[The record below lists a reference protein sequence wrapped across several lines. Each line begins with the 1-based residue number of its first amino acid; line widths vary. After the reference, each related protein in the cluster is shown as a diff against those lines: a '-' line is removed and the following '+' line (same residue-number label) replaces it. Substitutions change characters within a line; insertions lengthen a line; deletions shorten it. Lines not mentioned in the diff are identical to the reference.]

1 LIANPAALPLVVPLV
16 APLVAPLVV
25 PPTWCVETLGD
36 DPVLAL
42 KGDWLSVSLGADP
55 LMMGKLTE
63 ALAPLGAA
71 TLRMDEIGRWDSGLV
86 VFLLELRAAAKSGFT
101 LDESGAPEALK
112 RLIRLAQAG
121 LAPKAAPAA
130 SGPDGLLPRLG
141 GVAIDGWR
149 EAVAVFDLLGATLLR
164 GGAALMG
171 RAQVRRIDL
180 ITLMRDAGASALT
193 IAAVVNF
200 LVGGILAFVG
210 AVQLRRFGAEIFVA
224 NLVGVAV
231 VREMAAIMTAIV
243 LAGRTG
249 GAYAAEIAA
258 MRGAEEI
265 DALEALGVSIQ
276 DYLILPRVA
285 ALSAMTPLLY
295 LYGCAFGML
304 GGLLV
309 AVTTLELSA
318 TSFIDQLILAV
329 NANQFWIGLSKSA
342 VFGLAIALAG
352 CRLGLRA
359 GRSAADVGHAA
370 TSAVVAGIVAVIAI
384 DAVFALCANALG
396 I

>member
-1 LIANPAALPLVVPLV
+1 MADPIAAA
-16 APLVAPLVV
+16 V
-25 PPTWCVETLGD
+25 PPSWSVETVGD
-36 DPVLAL
+36 VHFLDL
-42 KGDWLSVSLGADP
+42 KGDWLSATLGADP
-55 LMMGKLTE
+55 LMVETLAA
-63 ALAPLGAA
+63 ALKPLESA
-71 TLRMDEIGRWDSGLV
+71 TLRTDGLGRWDSGLV
-86 VFLLELRAAAKSGFT
+86 VILSELRAAVTPDFI
-101 LDESGAPEALK
+101 LDESAAPPPLQRLIKLARSALAPPEAT
-112 RLIRLAQAG
+112 
-121 LAPKAAPAA
+121 PAA
-130 SGPDGLLPRLG
+130 KRDGPLTRLG
-141 GVAIDGWR
+141 NFGIACGTEGVA
-149 EAVAVFDLLGATLLR
+149 VADMLGATLLR
-164 GGAALMG
+164 GGAALGG
-171 RAQVRRIDL
+171 RAQVRLVDL
-180 ITLMRDAGASALT
+180 IRLMRDAGAGSLA
-193 IAAVVNF
+193 IVAVVNF

-258 MRGAEEI
+258 MEGAEEI
-265 DALEALGVSIQ
+265 DALSALGVSIE
-276 DYLILPRVA
+276 DYLILPRVV
-285 ALSAMTPLLY
+285 ALTAMTPLLY
-295 LYGCAFGML
+295 LYGCAFGLL

-309 AVTTLELSA
+309 AVTTLDLSA
-318 TSFIDQLILAV
+318 TSFIDQTILAV

-342 VFGLAIALAG
+342 VFGLLIALAG

-370 TSAVVAGIVAVIAI
+370 TGAVVAGIVGVIAV

>member
-1 LIANPAALPLVVPLV
+1 MIVDPTI
-16 APLVAPLVV
+16 
-25 PPTWCVETLGD
+25 PPTWRLEALGD
-36 DPVLAL
+36 DPILAL
-42 KGDWLSVSLGADP
+42 EGDWLSVSLGADP
-55 LMMGKLTE
+55 LMMGKLAA
-63 ALAPLGAA
+63 ALAPLSGAA
-71 TLRMDEIGRWDSGLV
+71 LRMEDVGRWDSGLV
-86 VFLLELRAAAKSGFT
+86 VFLLELRGAAKDGFR
-101 LDESGAPEALK
+101 LDESGAPEALQ

-121 LAPKAAPAA
+121 LSPEPVLPVDAAR
-130 SGPDGLLPRLG
+130 GLLSSLG
-141 GVAIDGWR
+141 GVAIACGR
-149 EAVAVFDLLGATLLR
+149 EAVAAADLLGATLLR
-164 GGAALMG
+164 GGAAAMG
-171 RAQVRRIDL
+171 RAQIRRSDL
-180 ITLMRDAGASALT
+180 IALMRDAGASALA
-193 IAAVVNF
+193 ISAVVNF

-210 AVQLRRFGAEIFVA
+210 AVQLKRFGAEIFVA

-258 MRGAEEI
+258 MQGAEEI
-265 DALEALGVSIQ
+265 DALEALGVSVQ
-276 DYLILPRVA
+276 DYLILPRVL

-295 LYGCAFGML
+295 LYGCAFGLL

-309 AVTTLELSA
+309 AVSTLDLSA

-329 NANQFWIGLSKSA
+329 NANQVWIGLSKSA
-342 VFGLAIALAG
+342 VFGLVIALAG

-370 TSAVVAGIVAVIAI
+370 TGAVVAGIVAVIAI

>member
-1 LIANPAALPLVVPLV
+1 LIPDPAL
-16 APLVAPLVV
+16 
-25 PPTWCVETLGD
+25 PPTWRVETVGD
-36 DPVLAL
+36 DHILEL

-55 LMMGKLTE
+55 LMMGQVTE
-63 ALAPLGAA
+63 ALAPLDGVA
-71 TLRMDEIGRWDSGLV
+71 LRMDGVGRWDSGLV
-86 VFLLELRAAAKSGFT
+86 VFLLGLRAAAKNGFM
-101 LDESGAPEALK
+101 LDESGAPESLQ
-112 RLIRLAQAG
+112 RLTRLAQAG
-121 LAPKAAPAA
+121 LAPGPVPPVGAPH
-130 SGPDGLLPRLG
+130 GLLSHLG

-149 EAVAVFDLLGATLLR
+149 EAVAVSDLLGATLLR

-171 RAQVRRIDL
+171 RAQVRRVDV
-180 ITLMRDAGASALT
+180 ITLMRDAGASALA

-210 AVQLRRFGAEIFVA
+210 AVQLKKFGAEIFVA

-295 LYGCAFGML
+295 LYGCAFGLL

-309 AVTTLELSA
+309 AVMTLDLSA

-342 VFGLAIALAG
+342 VFGLVIALAG

-370 TSAVVAGIVAVIAI
+370 TGAVVAGIVAVIAI

>member
-1 LIANPAALPLVVPLV
+1 LIVDPTI
-16 APLVAPLVV
+16 
-25 PPTWCVETLGD
+25 PPTWRLEALGD
-36 DPVLAL
+36 DPILAL
-42 KGDWLSVSLGADP
+42 EGDWLSVSLGADP
-55 LMMGKLTE
+55 LMMGKLAA
-63 ALAPLGAA
+63 ALAPLSGAA
-71 TLRMDEIGRWDSGLV
+71 LRMEDVGRWDSGLV
-86 VFLLELRAAAKSGFT
+86 VFLLELRGAAKDGFR
-101 LDESGAPEALK
+101 LDESGAPEALQ

-121 LAPKAAPAA
+121 LSPEPVLPVDAAR
-130 SGPDGLLPRLG
+130 GLLSDLG
-141 GVAIDGWR
+141 GVAIACGR
-149 EAVAVFDLLGATLLR
+149 EAVAAADLLGATLLR
-164 GGAALMG
+164 GGAAAMG
-171 RAQVRRIDL
+171 RAQIRRSDL
-180 ITLMRDAGASALT
+180 IALMRDAGASALA
-193 IAAVVNF
+193 ISAVVNF

-210 AVQLRRFGAEIFVA
+210 AVQLKRFGAEIFVA

-258 MRGAEEI
+258 MQGAEEI
-265 DALEALGVSIQ
+265 DALEALGVSVQ
-276 DYLILPRVA
+276 DYLILPRVL

-295 LYGCAFGML
+295 LYGCAFGLL

-309 AVTTLELSA
+309 AVSTLDLSA

-329 NANQFWIGLSKSA
+329 NANQVWIGLSKSA
-342 VFGLAIALAG
+342 VFGLVIALAG

-370 TSAVVAGIVAVIAI
+370 TGAVVAGIVAVIAI

>member
-1 LIANPAALPLVVPLV
+1 MIVDPTI
-16 APLVAPLVV
+16 
-25 PPTWCVETLGD
+25 PPTWRLEALGD
-36 DPVLAL
+36 DPILAL
-42 KGDWLSVSLGADP
+42 EGDWLSVSLGADP
-55 LMMGKLTE
+55 LMMGKLAA
-63 ALAPLGAA
+63 ALAPLSGAA
-71 TLRMDEIGRWDSGLV
+71 LRMEDVGRWDSGLV
-86 VFLLELRAAAKSGFT
+86 VFLLELRGAAKDGFR
-101 LDESGAPEALK
+101 LDESGAPEALQ

-121 LAPKAAPAA
+121 LSPEPVLPVDAAR
-130 SGPDGLLPRLG
+130 GLLSDLG
-141 GVAIDGWR
+141 GVAIACGR
-149 EAVAVFDLLGATLLR
+149 EAVAAADLLGATLLR
-164 GGAALMG
+164 GGAAAMG
-171 RAQVRRIDL
+171 RAQIRRSDL
-180 ITLMRDAGASALT
+180 IALMRDAGASALA
-193 IAAVVNF
+193 ISAVVNF

-210 AVQLRRFGAEIFVA
+210 AVQLKRFGAEIFVA

-258 MRGAEEI
+258 MQGAEEI
-265 DALEALGVSIQ
+265 DALEALGVSVQ
-276 DYLILPRVA
+276 DYLILPRVL

-295 LYGCAFGML
+295 LYGCAFGLL

-309 AVTTLELSA
+309 AVSTLDLSA

-329 NANQFWIGLSKSA
+329 NANQVWIGLSKSA
-342 VFGLAIALAG
+342 VFGLVIALAG

-370 TSAVVAGIVAVIAI
+370 TGAVVAGIVAVIAI